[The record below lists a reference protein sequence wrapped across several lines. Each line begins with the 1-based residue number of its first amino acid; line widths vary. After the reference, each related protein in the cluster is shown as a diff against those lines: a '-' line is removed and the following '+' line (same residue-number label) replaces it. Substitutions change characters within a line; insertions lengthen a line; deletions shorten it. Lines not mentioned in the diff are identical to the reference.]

1 MQRAVFALFAL
12 GLLSSCSVW
21 DVNQDPAGMNYRRSA
36 NKIIMALQNYRRD
49 KGEFPVTL
57 GMLAPGYMPSLPEVP
72 DVRYEPRDGS
82 LRYAYTPSWPQLR
95 PVRCVSEGN
104 TTVWRC
110 TERILDKPL

>member
-36 NKIIMALQNYRRD
+36 NEIIMALQNYRRD

-110 TERILDKPL
+110 TEHILDKPL